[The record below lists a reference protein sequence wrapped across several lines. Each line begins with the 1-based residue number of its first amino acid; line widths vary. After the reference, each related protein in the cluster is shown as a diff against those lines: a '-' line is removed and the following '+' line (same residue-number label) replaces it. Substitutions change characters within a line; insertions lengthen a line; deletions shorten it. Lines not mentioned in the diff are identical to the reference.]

1 VVKNTCILLVHL
13 FMIKKNYIT
22 LEILVEDLVSEG
34 PMNRLMKIL
43 KIKLKINSVYLI
55 YKKATSF

>member
-1 VVKNTCILLVHL
+1 
-13 FMIKKNYIT
+13 MIKKNYIT
-22 LEILVEDLVSEG
+22 SEILVADLVSEE

-55 YKKATSF
+55 FKKVILF

>member
-1 VVKNTCILLVHL
+1 
-13 FMIKKNYIT
+13 MIKKNYIT